1 MKLKTFNFFVYL
13 IIFFLIAYAFFDYFS
28 FIFNE
33 QIDHYSRIS
42 LFGITNEDENFSYN
56 SRYLFW
62 PNAGMYNQFAR
73 FFPTF
78 LVEFKFFS
86 LIFNKNF
93 VVENINFFQAVSS
106 TILVVLSCHFIYK
119 NNKNFFFILIFL
131 LSTPFV
137 LSYNAFSNSDRY
149 VLLFLI
155 LYLYSL
161 EKNYLLSVIFFALT
175 VMSKEIALASLGLIN
190 FLYISLNLFMKNKC
204 KFNKI
209 FFISSIITVF
219 LSIIYIYLILQA
231 YFSGQLQIYASA
243 NNFSFM
249 KSLNFLF
256 NSIFSDALLYLLLI
270 LSIISN
276 FHKIKN
282 FNFNNL
288 KLISLSYG
296 ISYLFILIIIGA
308 YSSKYFLPVYLLI
321 INSIDFKNLSKFY
334 LKNFYILASLLL
346 VINLPSVFHTLIE
359 IKFAPIN
366 SIITQNNVNKIFQS
380 SCNMKEKT
388 VINIFDK
395 PELLIRDKDDYW
407 DRTFFKRVSLQNE
420 SLNCNNVDLILID
433 LNTNYSLNY
442 YKKYIYKNSQ
452 EYDNI
457 YFILNSKQSKELLIF
472 LKKQNFEIFNV
483 SKTPSSFFINHN
495 YLKHYLLYIFRYY
508 DNYIFYNL
516 SYDYMLKFKK

>member
-13 IIFFLIAYAFFDYFS
+13 IIFFLIAYAFFDYFA
-28 FIFNE
+28 FVFNE

-56 SRYLFW
+56 SRYLEW
-62 PNAGMYNQFAR
+62 PKAGMYNEFAR

-78 LVEFKFFS
+78 LIEFKFFS
-86 LIFNKNF
+86 FLFNKNF

-106 TILVVLSCHFIYK
+106 TLLIVLSCHFIYR

-131 LSTPFV
+131 LSIPFV

-175 VMSKEIALASLGLIN
+175 IMSKEVALASLGLVN
-190 FLYISLNLFMKNKC
+190 FLYISANLFMKNKC

-209 FFISSIITVF
+209 FFITSIITIF
-219 LSIIYIYLILQA
+219 ISLTYIYFILQT
-231 YFSGQLQIYASA
+231 YLNGQLEIYAGA
-243 NNFSFM
+243 NNFSFIR
-249 KSLNFLF
+249 SLNFLI
-256 NSIFSDALLYLLLI
+256 NSIFSDALLYLLLV
-270 LSIISN
+270 LSVISN

-282 FNFNNL
+282 FNFNNI
-288 KLISLSYG
+288 KIISLSYG
-296 ISYLFILIIIGA
+296 ICYFFFLIIIGL

-321 INSIDFKNLSKFY
+321 INSIDFKNLNKFY
-334 LKNFYILASLLL
+334 LKNFYILASILL
-346 VINLPSVFHTLIE
+346 VINLPSILHTLIE
-359 IKFAPIN
+359 IKFTPLN

-380 SCNMKEKT
+380 SCNTNEKT

-395 PELLIRDKDDYW
+395 PEILSRDKTDYW
-407 DRTFFKRVSLQNE
+407 DRTYFKRISLQNE
-420 SLNCNNVDLILID
+420 SLNCDNVDLKLID
-433 LNTNYSLNY
+433 LNINYSLSY
-442 YKKYIYKNSQ
+442 YEKYIYNNEQ

-457 YFILNSKQSKELLIF
+457 YFVLNSKQSKELLIF
-472 LKKQNFEIFNV
+472 FKNQNFEIFNI

-495 YLKHYLLYIFRYY
+495 FLKHYLLYIFQYY

-516 SYDYMLKFKK
+516 SYDYMLKLKK